1 MWWISVSVML
11 ENILQKVH
19 CKCCKHKK
27 TIDEDA
33 ENIQDFEN
41 VKLLRK
47 NKEINLKEIEELK
60 YIIC

>member
-1 MWWISVSVML
+1 M
-11 ENILQKVH
+11 QK
-19 CKCCKHKK
+19 
-27 TIDEDA
+27 TFSF
-33 ENIQDFEN
+33 QDFEN